1 MDEQGNKEVEV
12 INESIEQKV
21 ILSDPNKVAK
31 KPLLVLIGPTAV
43 GKTGLSIELAK
54 RYNAE
59 IISGDSMQV
68 YRGMDI
74 GTAKIKEE
82 EREGVVHHLIDICE
96 PEEAYSAADFQAHA
110 SALID
115 DIYSRG
121 KLPFV
126 VGGTGLYIE
135 SLCYQYRFAEHGSDE
150 AFRLEQEQFAQQF
163 GVEALHQ
170 RLAAIDEEAAARLH
184 PNDIR
189 RVIRAL
195 EVHHV
200 TGMTFTEQQKGQIKE
215 SPYQLCLLGL
225 TRDRKKLYARIEE
238 RIDQMLEEGLLEE
251 VKLLLTRDLP
261 MHAVPL
267 QALGYKE
274 LIAYLKGECSYEAAV
289 ELLKRD
295 TRRYAK
301 RQLSWFR
308 HMKDIDWIDMD
319 ENFNNNL
326 QVIHAI
332 IAGKFQDHLEYIT
345 NQSFK

>member
-1 MDEQGNKEVEV
+1 MKHISKELDEKLATSN
-12 INESIEQKV
+12 
-21 ILSDPNKVAK
+21 K

-43 GKTGLSIELAK
+43 GKTALSIQLAK
-54 RYNAE
+54 HYNAE

-74 GTAKIKEE
+74 GTAKIKKEE
-82 EREGVVHHLIDICE
+82 QEGVVHHLIDICD

-110 SALID
+110 KALID
-115 DIYSRG
+115 DIYARG

-135 SLCYQYRFAEHGSDE
+135 SLCYQYRFADHGSDE
-150 AFRLEQEQFAQQF
+150 AFREEQEQYAAEY
-163 GVEALHQ
+163 GVDALHQ
-170 RLAAIDEEAAARLH
+170 KLAEIDPEAALRLH

-200 TGMTFTEQQKGQIKE
+200 TGMTFTEQQRGQVKE
-215 SPYQLCLLGL
+215 SPYNLCILGL
-225 TRDRKKLYARIEE
+225 TRDRQKLYARIEE
-238 RIDQMLEEGLLEE
+238 RIDQMLEEGLLDE
-251 VKLLLTRDLP
+251 VKSLLSRQLP
-261 MHAVPL
+261 LHSVPM

-274 LIAYLKGECSYEAAV
+274 LIAYLNGECSYEAAV

-295 TRRYAK
+295 TRRFAK

-308 HMKDIDWIDMD
+308 HMKDIHWIDMD
-319 ENFNNNL
+319 ENFHNNL
-326 QVIHAI
+326 QLIHAI
-332 IAGKFQDHLEYIT
+332 IAGKFQGHLEYNT
-345 NQSFK
+345 N